1 MKISVIVPVY
11 NVEQYVGE
19 CIESI
24 LNQSFYDIELIL
36 INDGSKDNSGFI
48 CDEYAKKDNRIKVIH
63 KKNEGV
69 SIARNIGIKNASG
82 KYIAFVDSDDLVDK
96 EIYTT
101 MLQAIEESGSD
112 LVMCRYE
119 KVYSD
124 RNNELAIEPLR
135 EGLYDKEQIFNN
147 LILDMIGNDPLDMS
161 KPLIMGST
169 CRCLYKKDI
178 IDKYKI
184 EFPVIKIAEDM
195 LFHLYYLMSCKKV
208 YVVNKALYYYRYNE
222 LSATN
227 NYINNLWEIL
237 MNQLEL
243 VEDGLNKFNLLNS
256 KSKERLEINTFYFIS
271 WCFTNEC
278 NPRNLKKYR
287 EIIKEMK
294 KISKH
299 NKFKKVFTW
308 KNIMKASFKERC
320 LFTCIKLKLYILV
333 YLYHHKKFNSLI

>member
-119 KVYSD
+119 KVYSN

-147 LILDMIGNDPLDMS
+147 LILDMIGND
-161 KPLIMGST
+161 T

>member
-278 NPRNLKKYR
+278 NPRNPKKYR

>member
-119 KVYSD
+119 KVYSN

>member
-1 MKISVIVPVY
+1 MKISIIVPVY

-24 LNQSFYDIELIL
+24 LSQSFNNIELIL
-36 INDGSKDNSGFI
+36 INDGSKDNSGSI
-48 CDEYAKKDNRIKVIH
+48 CDEYTKKDNRIKVIH

-82 KYIAFVDSDDLVDK
+82 KYIAFVDSDDIVGK

-101 MLQAIEESGSD
+101 MLQAIEESDSD

-119 KVYSD
+119 KVYSN

-227 NYINNLWEIL
+227 NYINNLWEAL
-237 MNQLEL
+237 MYQLEL

-278 NPRNLKKYR
+278 NPRNPKKYR

-320 LFTCIKLKLYILV
+320 LFTCIKLRLYTLV

>member
-135 EGLYDKEQIFNN
+135 EG
-147 LILDMIGNDPLDMS
+147 
-161 KPLIMGST
+161 
-169 CRCLYKKDI
+169 
-178 IDKYKI
+178 
-184 EFPVIKIAEDM
+184 
-195 LFHLYYLMSCKKV
+195 
-208 YVVNKALYYYRYNE
+208 
-222 LSATN
+222 
-227 NYINNLWEIL
+227 
-237 MNQLEL
+237 
-243 VEDGLNKFNLLNS
+243 
-256 KSKERLEINTFYFIS
+256 
-271 WCFTNEC
+271 
-278 NPRNLKKYR
+278 
-287 EIIKEMK
+287 
-294 KISKH
+294 
-299 NKFKKVFTW
+299 
-308 KNIMKASFKERC
+308 
-320 LFTCIKLKLYILV
+320 
-333 YLYHHKKFNSLI
+333 